1 MSSDMPA
8 RFYHAAVQRT
18 AARRYLKTNAHCMPF
33 SALPEAA
40 FGVEY
45 GFMFVDTHVGRAGAF
60 ERHGGDAA
68 QLLHDLGQVEH
79 RNADA
84 TLDLLAAGMRRP
96 LPWAVTPT
104 AARAYA
110 GLPAYQP
117 LLHRRCRLSALR
129 SGHSVPQNHRDSGNG
144 RLCIPHGTVT
154 LNPSRETTAVPER
167 ECIEFTIE
175 LLRPGHLVGTVVIL
189 PDRSERI
196 DGMRILNELSVT
208 DDSLNCGAGRRY
220 TDQVYVPAAVQTFE
234 LLNRLKI
241 RSRCRQRPSSTAGP

>member
-1 MSSDMPA
+1 M
-8 RFYHAAVQRT
+8 RT
-18 AARRYLKTNAHCMPF
+18 ACPF
-33 SALPEAA
+33 SRARSGLELST
-40 FGVEY
+40 VSL
-45 GFMFVDTHVGRAGAF
+45 FVDTHVGRAGAF

-79 RNADA
+79 RTPTLPSTCWPQNAK
-84 TLDLLAAGMRRP
+84 T

-117 LLHRRCRLSALR
+117 LLLPSLQIVCA
-129 SGHSVPQNHRDSGNG
+129 SVRTFPFHKTIGIPETAVFAS
-144 RLCIPHGTVT
+144 PHGTVT

-175 LLRPGHLVGTVVIL
+175 LLRPGHLVSTVVIL
-189 PDRSERI
+189 SDRSERI

-208 DDSLNCGAGRRY
+208 DDGLNCGTGRRY
-220 TDQVYVPAAVQTFE
+220 TDQVYVPAAVQNFRAPE
-234 LLNRLKI
+234 
-241 RSRCRQRPSSTAGP
+241 SS